1 MFPEVKSLFEKY
13 DNHVFIVSVKIDD
26 IKAYDSLDCLKN
38 IMFLD
43 IISDSLSND
52 QIKYIL
58 NDDFKYEVAKQLI
71 LENLRFYKLQ
81 ECLILVLK
89 INKIPEITEN
99 S

>member
-1 MFPEVKSLFEKY
+1 MFPEIKSLFEKY

-26 IKAYDSLDCLKN
+26 LNAYDSLDSLKN

-43 IISDSLSND
+43 IIKDSLPID

-58 NDDFKYEVAKQLI
+58 NDDFSYEVAKQLV
-71 LENLRFYKLQ
+71 LENLQFFKLH
-81 ECLILVLK
+81 ESLILALK